1 MSKTVLITGAARG
14 IGRAIAERLAK
25 DGWRLILNYHHSE
38 DAARTLAAALTDNG
52 ADVMLY
58 QADVSD
64 ATAAHAMVT
73 DAVQRFDGID
83 ALVNNAGIAQTR
95 LFTDITDEEWRVM
108 QAVHVD
114 GAFNCCKAVLP
125 YMIRNH
131 RGSIVNITSV
141 WGLTGASC
149 EVHYS
154 AAKAALIGMTK
165 ALAKEVGPSGITVN
179 AVAPGVI
186 QTDMLRG
193 YTAADLES
201 LCDDTPLCRL
211 GTPADVA
218 GVVAFLLSDDAS
230 FITGETLRV
239 DGGFCI

>member
-25 DGWRLILNYHHSE
+25 DGWRLILNYHHS
-38 DAARTLAAALTDNG
+38 DRAAHTLAEQLTQSG

-58 QADVSD
+58 KADVSD
-64 ATAAHAMVT
+64 AKAVHTMVE
-73 DAVQRFDGID
+73 DATQRFGGID

-131 RGSIVNITSV
+131 CGSIVNITSV

-154 AAKAALIGMTK
+154 TAKAALIGMTN

-186 QTDMLRG
+186 QTDMLRE

-218 GVVAFLLSDDAS
+218 GAVAFLLSDDAM